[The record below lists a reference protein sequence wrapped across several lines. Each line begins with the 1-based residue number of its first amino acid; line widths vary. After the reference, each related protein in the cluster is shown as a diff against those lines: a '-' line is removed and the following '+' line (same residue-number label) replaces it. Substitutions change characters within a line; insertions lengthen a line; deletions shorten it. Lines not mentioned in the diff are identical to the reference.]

1 MNSTERHEA
10 RYQRRKQK
18 RLQKKQ
24 ARMAAVDNFD
34 AVFTFDNLYR
44 SYKKCCLVVGWKAST
59 QRYRANAIVNVY
71 DTLRTL
77 RAGKFKSKGFYEFP

>member
-18 RLQKKQ
+18 RLQKKAQ
-24 ARMAAVDNFD
+24 RIAAADNFD

-44 SYKKCCLVVGWKAST
+44 SYKNVVWVSGGKQA
-59 QRYRANAIVNVY
+59 RN
-71 DTLRTL
+71 DTR
-77 RAGKFKSKGFYEFP
+77 

>member
-10 RYQRRKQK
+10 RYQRRKQR

-44 SYKKCCLVVGWKAST
+44 SYKKCCLGVGWKAST